1 MMPVYKKLC
10 ADHIWGVRREAV
22 EVLPKMCVIAPDEI
36 KKESMIEIFK
46 KFTKDNSKWVKQAAV

>member
-22 EVLPKMCVIAPDEI
+22 EVLPKMCVIAPDEV
-36 KKESMIEIFK
+36 KNESMIEIFK